1 MGTERLAVE
10 FERERT
16 AEACCCASAD
26 GWSDATAA
34 LLDGVL
40 RALRADRSPVTV
52 DLTDVDHIDSHGLE
66 VLLEAEADARAR
78 RASVEV
84 IGVRESLRLRRSPL
98 EEVRR
103 RRGQYSRYARQTLK
117 TRPDRRA
124 PGRRARASRRGP
136 PSSHMRRVATI
147 VIVASAIAA

>member
-10 FERERT
+10 FERD
-16 AEACCCASAD
+16 D
-26 GWSDATAA
+26 GGRVRLRVSGRLEQATAA

-40 RALRADRSPVTV
+40 RSLRGDRGPVTV

-84 IGVRESLRLRRSPL
+84 VGVRESLRLRRSPL
-98 EEVRR
+98 EE
-103 RRGQYSRYARQTLK
+103 
-117 TRPDRRA
+117 
-124 PGRRARASRRGP
+124 
-136 PSSHMRRVATI
+136 
-147 VIVASAIAA
+147 

>member
-10 FERERT
+10 FEREDSGGVMLRVSGRL
-16 AEACCCASAD
+16 ER
-26 GWSDATAA
+26 ATAA
-34 LLDGVL
+34 VLDGVL
-40 RALRADRSPVTV
+40 RALRSDRGPVIV

-98 EEVRR
+98 EE
-103 RRGQYSRYARQTLK
+103 
-117 TRPDRRA
+117 
-124 PGRRARASRRGP
+124 
-136 PSSHMRRVATI
+136 
-147 VIVASAIAA
+147 